1 MRIIRD
7 LQQLT
12 TPLPGAVVTIG
23 NFDGVHLGHRE
34 IFRSLVRYAR
44 QINGTSVVYTFVPH
58 PLKVLVPERAPQLIN
73 TQAEKERLVAA
84 SCVDV
89 LICAPFNRQVASLSA
104 AHFVEEVLVKTIG
117 VRHLIVGY
125 DYTFGRDRQG
135 NSDYLRQ
142 RGAELGFSVDVLG
155 PIAQDGEVFS
165 SSRIRKLLLAGEVE
179 AVIPLLGRH
188 FTLEGEVVHGVK
200 RGRSLGF
207 PTANLQTEK
216 ELLPRPGVYAVKA
229 RFAGVL
235 YDAVVNIGCNPT
247 FCREGTTVEVH
258 LLDFDRQIYGQNMR
272 LYFIQRL
279 RDEIAFPTVEELVA
293 AIHQDI
299 GKAGDILAKT
309 RVLAFRDYLDCG
321 VLVEQGAGEL
331 REDEP

>member
-1 MRIIRD
+1 MRIIRE
-7 LQQLT
+7 LQELT

-34 IFRSLVRYAR
+34 IFRSLVRHAR

-58 PLKVLVPERAPQLIN
+58 PLKVLLPERAPQLIN

-89 LICAPFNRQVASLSA
+89 MICAPFTRQIANLSA
-104 AHFVEEVLVKTIG
+104 DYFVEEVLVKTIG

-135 NSDYLRQ
+135 NGEYLRR
-142 RGAELGFSVDVLG
+142 RGAELGFTVDILG
-155 PIAQDGEVFS
+155 PIARDGDVFS

-229 RFAGVL
+229 RLDGVM
-235 YDAVVNIGCNPT
+235 YDGVVNIGCNPT

-258 LLDFDRQIYGQNMR
+258 LLDFDRQIYGSSLR
-272 LYFIQRL
+272 LYFIHRL
-279 RDEIAFPTVEELVA
+279 RNELAFPSAGALVA

-299 GKAGDILAKT
+299 AQARDILVNT

-321 VLVEQGAGEL
+321 VLIEQGASEL
-331 REDEP
+331 PEDEP